1 MGIISQK
8 KYEVHY
14 YEVDYKKR
22 LLITSLVNYLED
34 IATWQSEE
42 LGIGFKFL
50 EKHNVCWV
58 LYKWDIKIN
67 KYPVYG
73 DVITIKTN
81 PKSFRR
87 FYAYRKFQI
96 ENDKG
101 EIIGEANSI
110 WFFINIEKR
119 KPMRIMEE
127 MFDGYGLT
135 EKDNEEVKIEAIEK
149 MERSD
154 SEKEFNVRYGDIDTN
169 KHVNNVKYLSWA
181 LEAVPLDI
189 VDNYTLTS
197 IRVVYEKETT
207 YGEVIKAS
215 VQIDRQAEDKVVC
228 LHKIVDENGKE
239 LTLFRTEW
247 TMSH

>member
-14 YEVDYKKR
+14 YEVDYRKR

-34 IATWQSEE
+34 IATWQSDE

-50 EKHNVCWV
+50 EKNNVCWV
-58 LYKWDIKIN
+58 LYKWDIRIN

-73 DVITIKTN
+73 DTITIKTN

-101 EIIGEANSI
+101 EIIGEADSV
-110 WFFINIEKR
+110 WFFINVEKR
-119 KPMRIMEE
+119 KPMRIMKE

-149 MERSD
+149 MERCD
-154 SEKEFNVRYGDIDTN
+154 NEKEFNVRYGDIDTN

-189 VDNYTLTS
+189 VDNYALTS

-215 VQIDRQAEDKVVC
+215 VQIDRQEEDKVVC
-228 LHKIVDENGKE
+228 LHKIVDENGRE
-239 LTLFRTEW
+239 LTVFRTEW
-247 TMSH
+247 TLSH